1 VPCYVTL
8 GKRMDTRWLMM
19 FGLACFALSMWSFSF
34 ITHDWGGDQLWL
46 PQVLRGF
53 PQVFAVAPAVTLG
66 LGALAPERLKYASGL
81 FNMMRNLGGA
91 VGIAI
96 CGAVLNDRTNSHF
109 LDIAS
114 TLTPANEALR
124 RFMSV
129 STSQLAPLLGSMQA
143 AHAASLKLLWNL
155 AYREASTMAY
165 ADAFR
170 TVGIICL
177 VATFLVPMLKKV
189 AQAPAPSAGAH

>member
-1 VPCYVTL
+1 
-8 GKRMDTRWLMM
+8 
-19 FGLACFALSMWSFSF
+19 
-34 ITHDWGGDQLWL
+34 
-46 PQVLRGF
+46 
-53 PQVFAVAPAVTLG
+53 
-66 LGALAPERLKYASGL
+66 
-81 FNMMRNLGGA
+81 MMRNLGGA

-114 TLTPANEALR
+114 TLTPANGPLR
-124 RFMSV
+124 KFMSG
-129 STSQLAPLLGSMQA
+129 SISQLTPLLGSAQA
-143 AHAASLKLLWNL
+143 AHTASLKLLWNL

-189 AQAPAPSAGAH
+189 AVAPTPSADAH

>member
-1 VPCYVTL
+1 MPMSAAQDEIV
-8 GKRMDTRWLMM
+8 
-19 FGLACFALSMWSFSF
+19 
-34 ITHDWGGDQLWL
+34 
-46 PQVLRGF
+46 
-53 PQVFAVAPAVTLG
+53 LG
-66 LGALAPERLKYASGL
+66 LGALPPQRLKYASGL

-96 CGAVLNDRTNSHF
+96 CGAVLNDRT
-109 LDIAS
+109 
-114 TLTPANEALR
+114 ALR
-124 RFMSV
+124 GFMSN
-129 STSQLAPLLGSMQA
+129 STSQLASLLGSTPA
-143 AHAASLKLLWNL
+143 AHSATLKLLWNL

-189 AQAPAPSAGAH
+189 AQPPAPPADAH